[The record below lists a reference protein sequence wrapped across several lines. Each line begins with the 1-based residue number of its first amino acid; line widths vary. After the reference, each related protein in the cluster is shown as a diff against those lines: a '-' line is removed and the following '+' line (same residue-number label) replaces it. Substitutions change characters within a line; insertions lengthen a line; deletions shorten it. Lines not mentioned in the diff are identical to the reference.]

1 MALAFFS
8 TAYTR
13 TILRASVA
21 AFNVAVTKGPR
32 PAPTTITTLY
42 TSSTCKIL
50 SSVCNTYLCTCAHT
64 HTHMHTHMQ
73 THTHTH
79 THTNTFTYV
88 VFVADS
94 SAGTRS
100 SKASQIACIN

>member
-50 SSVCNTYLCTCAHT
+50 PSG
-64 HTHMHTHMQ
+64 THMHTHTHTHVHTQ
-73 THTHTH
+73 THTHAHTH
-79 THTNTFTYV
+79 KCTHTNTFTYV